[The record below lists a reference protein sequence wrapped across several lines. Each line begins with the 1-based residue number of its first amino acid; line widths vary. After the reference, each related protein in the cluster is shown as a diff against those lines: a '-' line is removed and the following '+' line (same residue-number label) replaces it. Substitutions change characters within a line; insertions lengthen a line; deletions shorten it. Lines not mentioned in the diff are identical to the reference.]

1 MDQELLIVS
10 DTETLVVESDD
21 LEIAE
26 VAEQGPPGPPG
37 LDGSAVVGAFLVVNR
52 FFEIAAD
59 ETAKQTARTNLG
71 LSTID
76 GGEFF

>member
-37 LDGSAVVGAFLVVNR
+37 GASGAFLIVNR

-76 GGEFF
+76 GGTFF

>member
-1 MDQELLIVS
+1 MSVVVRS
-10 DTETLVVESDD
+10 NNSVVVAKSGDTRTVFVMRG
-21 LEIAE
+21 
-26 VAEQGPPGPPG
+26 VPGPAG
-37 LDGSAVVGAFLVVNR
+37 DASGAFLVSNR

-71 LSTID
+71 LATID